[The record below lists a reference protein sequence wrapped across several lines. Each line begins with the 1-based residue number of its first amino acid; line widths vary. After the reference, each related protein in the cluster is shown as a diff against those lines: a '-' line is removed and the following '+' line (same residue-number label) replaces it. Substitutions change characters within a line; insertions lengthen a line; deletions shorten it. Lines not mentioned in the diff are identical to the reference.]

1 VIAQLAR
8 DVNSLGVGLA
18 FAIITSLALT
28 ALFSS
33 IAVLEDPFVATLTL
47 DGIDVNEELTVLY
60 YRQLV
65 DSRSLF
71 FPPNGTTTTTEPFV
85 LCPVLPTKTSQTHP
99 VTDKIG
105 LDRQP
110 SQRTEEDDRISSYAD
125 ISGPVS

>member
-1 VIAQLAR
+1 MVTVILAQLAR

-18 FAIITSLALT
+18 FAVITSLALT

-60 YRQLV
+60 YHQLV

-71 FPPNGTTTTTEPFV
+71 FPPSQDTTTMEPFI
-85 LCPVLPTKTSQTHP
+85 LCPSVLLPTVSPETSQK
-99 VTDKIG
+99 D
-105 LDRQP
+105 
-110 SQRTEEDDRISSYAD
+110 EDDRISSYAD
-125 ISGPVS
+125 PSRPVS

>member
-1 VIAQLAR
+1 MVTVILAQLAR

-18 FAIITSLALT
+18 FAVITSLALT

-71 FPPNGTTTTTEPFV
+71 FPPSQDTTTMEPFI
-85 LCPVLPTKTSQTHP
+85 LCPSVLLPTVSPETSQ
-99 VTDKIG
+99 KY
-105 LDRQP
+105 
-110 SQRTEEDDRISSYAD
+110 EDDRISSYAD
-125 ISGPVS
+125 PSRPVS